1 MAFTKLF
8 EFGINFI
15 YTSEYT
21 TLKNAIKQDCMN
33 EFYNKLKEFGD
44 VKLNES
50 LAKHVTFRIGG
61 PAKYF
66 VIVRKNEQLVG
77 LLNYLAAE
85 GVDYLV
91 LSGGSNLLLNDA
103 GYDGL
108 VIKIATNDAPKI
120 TAKDNGFEIIVDA
133 GVSLGM
139 VVNLAAKNSLAGMD
153 WAIGVPG
160 TFGGAIRGNA
170 GAMGKDISI
179 PTQWVEIWRD
189 GEVLKITKDECRF
202 AYRDTIFK
210 HNQDIILRACIYLEP
225 GDKQKIMENMQAY
238 LKQRKHTPF
247 PSAGSFFKNLKM
259 EKWPGDK
266 KDLPELFLQRGSVPV
281 GWMTE
286 ELSLKGLTSGGSKI
300 SDEHGNY
307 IINFNNATQ
316 ADVLTLVEEIKQRVY
331 NKFGVELEPEVQII
345 K

>member
-1 MAFTKLF
+1 M
-8 EFGINFI
+8 
-15 YTSEYT
+15 
-21 TLKNAIKQDCMN
+21 D

-44 VKLNES
+44 VKINES
-50 LAKHVTFRIGG
+50 LAKHTTFKIGG
-61 PAKYF
+61 PAKLF
-66 VIVRKNEQLVG
+66 VIVRKTDLLVG
-77 LLNYLAAE
+77 LLNYLSAE

-91 LSGGSNLLLNDA
+91 LSGGSNLLINDE

-108 VIKIATNDAPKI
+108 VIKIATNDTPTMTPVGA
-120 TAKDNGFEIIVDA
+120 GFEMIVEA
-133 GVSLGM
+133 GVVLGM
-139 VVNLAAKNSLAGMD
+139 VVNIAAKNSLAGMD

-160 TFGGAIRGNA
+160 NFGGAIRGNA
-170 GAMGKDISI
+170 GAMGKDIS
-179 PTQWVEIWRD
+179 TVTRWVEVWRD
-189 GEVLKITKDECRF
+189 GEVVRLKNEECKF

-210 HNQDIILRACIYLEP
+210 HNKDIILRACIYLEP
-225 GDKQKIMENMQAY
+225 GDKQKIMENMQAN

-259 EKWPGDK
+259 DKWPGDK
-266 KDLPELFLQRGSVPV
+266 SVLPELFLKRGTVPV

-286 ELSLKGLTSGGSKI
+286 QLGLRGLSVGGAKI

-307 IINFNNATQ
+307 LINFNNATQ

-331 NKFGVELEPEVQII
+331 NKFGVELEPEVQIV

>member
-1 MAFTKLF
+1 M
-8 EFGINFI
+8 
-15 YTSEYT
+15 
-21 TLKNAIKQDCMN
+21 D

-50 LAKHVTFRIGG
+50 LAKHTTFKIGG
-61 PAKYF
+61 PAKFF
-66 VIVRKNEQLVG
+66 VIVRKNESLVG
-77 LLNYLAAE
+77 LLNHLTAE
-85 GVDYLV
+85 GMDYFV

-108 VIKIATNDAPKI
+108 VIKIATTDAPKI
-120 TAKDNGFEIIVDA
+120 TPKGAGFDLEIDA

-139 VVNLAAKNSLAGMD
+139 VVNIAAKNSLGGMD
-153 WAIGVPG
+153 WAVGVPG

-170 GAMGKDISI
+170 GAMGKDISTV
-179 PTQWVEIWRD
+179 TQWVEIWRD
-189 GEVLKITKDECRF
+189 GEVLKIKNEDCKF

-210 HNQDIILRACIYLEP
+210 HNKDIILRACIYLEP
-225 GDKQKIMENMQAY
+225 GDKLKIMENMQTY

-247 PSAGSFFKNLKM
+247 PSAGSFFKNLKLD
-259 EKWPGDK
+259 KWPGDK
-266 KDLPELFLQRGSVPV
+266 KELPELFIQRGSVPV

-286 ELSLKGLTSGGSKI
+286 QLGLRGLSAGGAKI

-307 IINFNNATQ
+307 VINYHNATQ

-331 NKFGVELEPEVQII
+331 NKFGVELEPEVQIV

>member
-1 MAFTKLF
+1 MDAFY
-8 EFGINFI
+8 E
-15 YTSEYT
+15 
-21 TLKNAIKQDCMN
+21 
-33 EFYNKLKEFGD
+33 KLKEFGD

-50 LAKHVTFRIGG
+50 LAKYTTFKIGG
-61 PAKYF
+61 PAKF
-66 VIVRKNEQLVG
+66 FIIVRKTDMLVG
-77 LLNYLAAE
+77 LLNYLAGE

-91 LSGGSNLLLNDA
+91 LSGGSNLLINDE

-108 VIKIATNDAPKI
+108 VIKIATVDAPKI
-120 TAKDNGFEIIVDA
+120 IPKGNGFDMEIDA
-133 GVSLGM
+133 GVVLGM

-153 WAIGVPG
+153 WGIGVPG

-170 GAMGKDISI
+170 GAMGKDINSV
-179 PTQWVEIWRD
+179 TQWVEVWRD
-189 GEVLKITKDECRF
+189 GEVVRLKNEECKF

-210 HNQDIILRACIYLEP
+210 HNKDIILRACIYLEP
-225 GDKQKIMENMQAY
+225 GDKQKIMENMSAY

-247 PSAGSFFKNLKM
+247 PSAGSFFKNLKLD
-259 EKWPGDK
+259 KWPGDK
-266 KDLPELFLQRGSVPV
+266 NELPELFLKRGTVPV

-286 ELSLKGLTSGGSKI
+286 QLGLRGLSAGGAKV

-307 IINFNNATQ
+307 VINFNNATQ

>member
-1 MAFTKLF
+1 MDEL
-8 EFGINFI
+8 
-15 YTSEYT
+15 
-21 TLKNAIKQDCMN
+21 
-33 EFYNKLKEFGD
+33 YNKLKEFGD
-44 VKLNES
+44 VKINELLS
-50 LAKHVTFRIGG
+50 KHTTFKIGG
-61 PAKYF
+61 PAKLF
-66 VIVRKNEQLVG
+66 IIVRKND
-77 LLNYLAAE
+77 LLIKLLDFLAAE
-85 GVDYLV
+85 GLDYFV
-91 LSGGSNLLLNDA
+91 LSGGSNLLMNDA

-120 TAKDNGFEIIVDA
+120 TPNGVGFDIEIDA
-133 GVSLGM
+133 GVVLGM
-139 VVNLAAKNSLAGMD
+139 VVNLAAKNSFGGMD
-153 WAIGVPG
+153 WAVGVPG

-170 GAMGKDISI
+170 GAMGKDISTV
-179 PTQWVEIWRD
+179 TQWVDVWRN
-189 GEVLKITKDECRF
+189 GEVLRLKNEECKF

-210 HNQDIILRACIYLEP
+210 HNKDIILCASIYLEP

-259 EKWPGDK
+259 DKWPGDK
-266 KDLPELFLQRGSVPV
+266 KDLPEIFLQRGSVPV

-286 ELSLKGLTSGGSKI
+286 QLGLRGLSSGGAKI

-307 IINFNNATQ
+307 VINFHNATQ

-331 NKFGVELEPEVQII
+331 NKFGVELDPEVQIV